1 MTVADTVANL
11 LSEQRCLLS
20 SKFHS
25 SEEPLVLSVPRA
37 LEQHDP
43 SSLGVE
49 AAETGCVF
57 AAMVTKPS
65 MALYNT
71 IIRYRIP
78 CSSRVL

>member
-1 MTVADTVANL
+1 MSGADTVANYY
-11 LSEQRCLLS
+11 LS
-20 SKFHS
+20 SKFLS
-25 SEEPLVLSVPRA
+25 SEEPLALSAPRA
-37 LEQHDP
+37 ALELHDP